1 MEKKL
6 KQRRSGKLL
15 GGVTGKGFLP
25 GKTGNPNGRPRTR
38 GLVNALRASVSDISP
53 DGRSIEELL
62 VAALI
67 EEAFGGR
74 NRMAALA
81 YIFDRLEGRPSQQI
95 EVADITRDAVRL
107 SWPRRRI
114 WAALA
119 HQYRRASQLLVQTNP
134 CSAVLSLRAIVAREG
149 PRRIGRAE
157 NDAAAGRTEA
167 AH

>member
-1 MEKKL
+1 MYSFSPGKDNNMEKKL

-74 NRMAALA
+74 NGMAALA

-95 EVADITRDAVRL
+95 EVADITRELREKTDEELRFYLEHNRWPTDNDSL
-107 SWPRRRI
+107 S
-114 WAALA
+114 
-119 HQYRRASQLLVQTNP
+119 T
-134 CSAVLSLRAIVAREG
+134 
-149 PRRIGRAE
+149 E
-157 NDAAAGRTEA
+157 NDTTL
-167 AH
+167 